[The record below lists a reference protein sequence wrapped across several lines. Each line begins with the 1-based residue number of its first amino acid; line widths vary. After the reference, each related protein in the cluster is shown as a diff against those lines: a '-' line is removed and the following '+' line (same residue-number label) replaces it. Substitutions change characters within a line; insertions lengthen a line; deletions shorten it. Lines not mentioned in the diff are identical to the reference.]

1 MKREKGCEK
10 ENWCREDISGRSGEE
25 EEADEKGEK
34 ARKATAEEA
43 GHPGERE
50 GLRVHLPR

>member
-10 ENWCREDISGRSGEE
+10 ENWGREDISGRSGEE

>member
-10 ENWCREDISGRSGEE
+10 ENLGREDISGRSGEE

-34 ARKATAEEA
+34 AEEA

-50 GLRVHLPR
+50 GVRVHLPR